1 MILGG
6 GPLFCGGAENRA
18 LPVGGLRIQDGLV
31 QEVAPFGELLL
42 RYPKEE
48 RYDTG
53 GKAIIPG
60 MTCAHHHLYSTF
72 ARGISL
78 SGEAPA
84 RFGEILERLWWK
96 LDKALTL
103 EDIYVSALVP
113 LVECIRSGT
122 TALLDHH
129 ASPGAVPGSL
139 QTIARAVKETGLRAC
154 LCYEVSDRDGSRIAQ
169 EGLEENASFIAATRR
184 EDSPTLR
191 ATFGLHASLTL
202 SNQTLERAQE
212 LAQTLESGFHIHAAE
227 GVEDVE
233 DSLRRSGRR
242 VIERLN
248 DFGILGPQTLAAH
261 CIHLEERE
269 LDLLEETGTMVAH
282 NPSSNMNNAVG
293 YTPIPAMIQRGI
305 LVGLGTDGM
314 SSDLFAELRLAFLL
328 EKHATG
334 DPRQGWGD
342 ISTLYLANNPR
353 IFARFFPHP
362 IGILTPG
369 GYADLVVLD
378 YSPPTPF
385 DRETFLGHL
394 FFALSSRH
402 VDSTMVGGE
411 FLMKERKL
419 LTLDEGEIA
428 AHSREL
434 AQKLWR
440 RL

>member
-1 MILGG
+1 MIIGG
-6 GPLFCGGAENRA
+6 GPLFCGGLENRT
-18 LPVGGLRIQDGLV
+18 LPDGGLLIREGLV

-42 RYPKEE
+42 RYPKEQS
-48 RYDTG
+48 YDTE
-53 GKAIIPG
+53 GKVIIPG

-72 ARGISL
+72 ARGMSL

-103 EDIYVSALVP
+103 EDVYVSALVP
-113 LVECIRSGT
+113 LIECIRSGT
-122 TALLDHH
+122 TAILDHH
-129 ASPGAVPGSL
+129 ASPGAISGSL
-139 QTIARAVKETGLRAC
+139 QAIARAVKETGLRAC
-154 LCYEVSDRDGSRIAQ
+154 LCYEVSDRDGSRATQ
-169 EGLEENASFIAATRR
+169 DGLEENSSFIAASKR
-184 EDSPTLR
+184 EDSPYLR

-212 LAQTLESGFHIHAAE
+212 LAETLGCGFHIHAAE

-233 DSLRRSGRR
+233 DSLRRYGKR
-242 VIERLN
+242 VIERLS
-248 DFGILGPQTLAAH
+248 DFGILGPRTLAAH
-261 CIHLEERE
+261 CIHIKEPELE
-269 LDLLEETGTMVAH
+269 LLAETGTMIAH

-293 YTPIPAMIQRGI
+293 YAPIPAMIQRGI

-314 SSDLFAELRLAFLL
+314 TSDLFSELRLAFLL

-342 ISTLYLANNPR
+342 IPTLYWVNNPR
-353 IFARFFPHP
+353 IFDRFFPKP
-362 IGILTPG
+362 LGILTPG
-369 GYADLVVLD
+369 GYADVVVLD

-385 DRETFLGHL
+385 DRDTFLGHL
-394 FFALSSRH
+394 FFALSARH
-402 VDSTMVGGE
+402 VDSTMVGGH

-419 LTLDEGEIA
+419 LALDEQAIT

-434 AQKLWR
+434 ARKLWK